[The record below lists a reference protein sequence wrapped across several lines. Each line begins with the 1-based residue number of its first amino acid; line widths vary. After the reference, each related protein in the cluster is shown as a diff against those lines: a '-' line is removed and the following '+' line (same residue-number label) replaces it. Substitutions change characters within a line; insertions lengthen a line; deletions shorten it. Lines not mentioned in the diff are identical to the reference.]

1 MAVSRRA
8 ALLKGATAGGAVL
21 LTAVAIAAAAAGTTL
36 AATASSGCSASAHID
51 TQWGSG
57 SSGGEI
63 VTVTVTNTA
72 TTTGTKW
79 TVGWT
84 FDSGQ
89 RIANAWNATVTAS
102 GTTATAVN
110 APYNGNL
117 APSASTTFG
126 MQLAGTGMLS
136 GFSCSNDAVASS
148 PTGSVSTSPATGGDV
163 NVTVADNN
171 KTVTLL
177 VGQTLGVSLDSTYR
191 VPTVT
196 GSGLVQLSATG
207 GTSSTG
213 TSTGQPMNALYRAET
228 AGSVDLS
235 SVGAP
240 PCVHDP
246 TPCPGPQVQWTLHV
260 SIVTSLPSGSGRTVT
275 VSTADNQSSV
285 SLRVGDTLV
294 VSLNATYDPPKLS
307 ASGVLTLSAITGG
320 FPTGQPLNAQ
330 YVATAA
336 GQVDVSTATDAPC
349 FHDPTPCPSP
359 AIPWKVHVTVS
370 A

>member
-1 MAVSRRA
+1 
-8 ALLKGATAGGAVL
+8 
-21 LTAVAIAAAAAGTTL
+21 
-36 AATASSGCSASAHID
+36 
-51 TQWGSG
+51 
-57 SSGGEI
+57 
-63 VTVTVTNTA
+63 
-72 TTTGTKW
+72 
-79 TVGWT
+79 
-84 FDSGQ
+84 
-89 RIANAWNATVTAS
+89 
-102 GTTATAVN
+102 
-110 APYNGNL
+110 
-117 APSASTTFG
+117 
-126 MQLAGTGMLS
+126 LS

>member
-8 ALLKGATAGGAVL
+8 GLLKCATVGGAVVIAAL
-21 LTAVAIAAAAAGTTL
+21 AITAAAAGTGL
-36 AATASSGCSASAHID
+36 AATNPPGSGCAATAHVD

-72 TTTGTKW
+72 TTAGTRW

-89 RIANAWNATVTAS
+89 RLANAWNASVTVA
-102 GTTATAVN
+102 GAQGTAVN
-110 APYNGNL
+110 APYNGKL
-117 APSASTTFG
+117 GPGASTTFG
-126 MQLAGTGMLS
+126 MQLAGTGTLS
-136 GFSCSNDAVASS
+136 GVSCSNDAVVSS
-148 PTGSVSTSPATGGDV
+148 PSGIVSTTPATGADV
-163 NVTVADNN
+163 NVTEADSN

-177 VGQTLGVSLDSTYR
+177 VGQTLGVSLNSTFQQ
-191 VPTVT
+191 PTASA
-196 GSGLVQLSATG
+196 SGLVQLSATG
-207 GTSSTG
+207 GTP
-213 TSTGQPMNALYRAET
+213 TGQQMVALYRADT

-235 SVGAP
+235 SVGEN

-246 TPCPGPQVQWTLHV
+246 TPCPSPQLRWTLHV
-260 SIVTSLPSGSGRTVT
+260 NIVTTLPSGSGRTVT
-275 VSTADNQSSV
+275 VSTADNLSTV
-285 SLRVGDTLV
+285 SLHVGDTLV

-307 ASGVLTLSAITGG
+307 VNGVLTASAVTGG
-320 FPTGQPLNAQ
+320 YPTTQPLSAQ

-336 GQVDVSTATDAPC
+336 GQVDVSSMTDAPC

-359 AIPWKVHVTVS
+359 SVPWKVHVTVG

>member
-1 MAVSRRA
+1 MAVSRRTR
-8 ALLKGATAGGAVL
+8 LLKGAAAGGAVL
-21 LTAVAIAAAAAGTTL
+21 VTALAIAAAAAGTTL
-36 AATASSGCSASAHID
+36 AATAGGGCNASAHVD

-57 SSGGEI
+57 ASGGEI

-72 TTTGTKW
+72 TTAGTKW

-102 GTTATAVN
+102 GATATAVN
-110 APYNGNL
+110 APYNGKL
-117 APSASTTFG
+117 APGASTTFG
-126 MQLAGTGMLS
+126 MQLAGTGTLS
-136 GFSCSNDAVASS
+136 GFSCGNDAVGSS
-148 PTGSVSTSPATGGDV
+148 PTGVVSTTPTTGADV

-171 KTVTLL
+171 KTITLL

-196 GSGLVQLSATG
+196 GSGLVLVSASG

-213 TSTGQPMNALYRAET
+213 TSTGQPMTAVYRAQA
-228 AGSVDLS
+228 AGPVDLS

-240 PCVHDP
+240 SCVHDP

-260 SIVTSLPSGSGRTVT
+260 NIVTTLPSGGNTVT
-275 VSTADNQSSV
+275 VSTADNLSTV
-285 SLRVGDTLV
+285 SLHVGDTLV
-294 VSLNATYDPPKLS
+294 VNLPASYDPPKVS
-307 ASGVLTLSAITGG
+307 ASGVLTQSTVAGG
-320 FPTGQPLNAQ
+320 FPTGQPLSAQ
-330 YVATAA
+330 YVATVA
-336 GQVDVSTATDAPC
+336 GQVDVSTATDATC

-359 AIPWKVHVTVS
+359 AVPWKVHVTVAS
-370 A
+370 

>member
-1 MAVSRRA
+1 MAASRRA
-8 ALLKGATAGGAVL
+8 ALRNGAAAGGAVL
-21 LTAVAIAAAAAGTTL
+21 VTALAIAAAAVGTTL
-36 AATASSGCSASAHID
+36 AATGSSGCTASGHID

-57 SSGGEI
+57 SSGGEV
-63 VTVTVTNTA
+63 VTVTVANTA

-89 RIANAWNATVTAS
+89 RIVSAWNAGVSAS
-102 GTTATAVN
+102 GATATAVN
-110 APYNGNL
+110 APYNGKL
-117 APSASTTFG
+117 APGASTTFG
-126 MQLAGTGMLS
+126 MQLAGTGTLS
-136 GFSCSNDAVASS
+136 GFSCVNDAVGSS

-207 GTSSTG
+207 GTSSSG
-213 TSTGQPMNALYRAET
+213 TSTGQPMTALYRAAAT
-228 AGSVDLS
+228 GSVDLS

-246 TPCPGPQVQWTLHV
+246 TPCPGPETQWTLHV
-260 SIVTSLPSGSGRTVT
+260 NIVTSLPTGGQTVT
-275 VSTADNQSSV
+275 VSTADNLSTV
-285 SLRVGDTLV
+285 SLHVGDTLV

-307 ASGVLTLSAITGG
+307 VNGVLTAGTVTGG
-320 FPTGQPLNAQ
+320 YPTTQPLNAQ

-336 GQVDVSTATDAPC
+336 GQVDVSTATDAAC
-349 FHDPTPCPSP
+349 FHQPTPCPSP
-359 AIPWKVHVTVS
+359 AIPWKVHVTVAS
-370 A
+370 